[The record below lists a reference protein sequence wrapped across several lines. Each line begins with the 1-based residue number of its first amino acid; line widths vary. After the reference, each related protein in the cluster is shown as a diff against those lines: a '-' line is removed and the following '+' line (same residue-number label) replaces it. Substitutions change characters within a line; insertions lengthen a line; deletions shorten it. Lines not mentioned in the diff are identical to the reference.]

1 MNSKEILAMKYHLS
15 NRDSDITIQI
25 AGIVTLN
32 KLEYLDKSKN
42 LIQDSNY
49 TLQTKLVIAER
60 KLIQILKTKTSSA
73 LTNAIN
79 RKTSDQLG
87 SVS

>member
-49 TLQTKLVIAER
+49 TMQTKLVIAER